1 MSDIII
7 ETRVKIEDIYK
18 AVMYMESIDVHPHT
32 RSSVASSAIR
42 LVSSLYEGELPPVE
56 EMIEYINR
64 KFNIQVGFS
73 KSGRSAIS
81 SALLRKMQTSQKED
95 TSDGSIEDMMKKFMK
110 GE

>member
-7 ETRVKIEDIYK
+7 ETRVKIEDIYRAIK
-18 AVMYMESIDVHPHT
+18 YMESVDVNPHT
-32 RSSVASSAIR
+32 RSSVASSAIK
-42 LVSSLYEGELPPVE
+42 LISSLYEEELPTIE

-81 SALLRKMQTSQKED
+81 SALLRKMQSSQKEEA
-95 TSDGSIEDMMKKFMK
+95 SNGSIEDMMKKFMK